1 MKYKSKFFFFF
12 ITGVLSIIFQIKVFG
27 LIVYYAKYFSS
38 GEIISFFGLQF
49 LLESPMGAFAFK
61 FSNSSISF
69 FVFFLCL
76 YVKKI
81 LFRYGAP
88 I

>member
-1 MKYKSKFFFFF
+1 
-12 ITGVLSIIFQIKVFG
+12 
-27 LIVYYAKYFSS
+27 
-38 GEIISFFGLQF
+38 
-49 LLESPMGAFAFK
+49 MGAFAFK